1 MSEEKDDKPESEGEL
16 LQWAKQTQ
24 RNIDLIVRQQAQFSA
39 DLEQLREMQAH
50 SEQKWERTAEGIT
63 ALLAIAEMHEREIFE
78 LRQAQ
83 AEAQARTDARMAE
96 TGERV
101 DALVNTVERLIS
113 ERRNGG
119 GKTQEGSE

>member
-1 MSEEKDDKPESEGEL
+1 
-16 LQWAKQTQ
+16 
-24 RNIDLIVRQQAQFSA
+24 
-39 DLEQLREMQAH
+39 
-50 SEQKWERTAEGIT
+50 
-63 ALLAIAEMHEREIFE
+63 MHEREIFE

-96 TGERV
+96 TGGRV
-101 DALVNTVERLIS
+101 DALVNTVEQLIS